1 MMKARDD
8 SRPFAGRTLNSVLPA
23 RPSKWRVLRLCV
35 FTLCLA
41 GVCAARQEAQ
51 DRRDETTRGLWD
63 TAFGSGTKGGT
74 SRRKPARRGYKLL
87 TPRVPPRGVA
97 ADSVVGVTV
106 WRLRPSGSADEGERL
121 LTHEGANTVAWI
133 PERVPSDA
141 PLSEGDRVRLS
152 IEAARKGYL
161 YVIDREQYA
170 DGTAGEPYLIFP
182 TTRTLG
188 GDNRVEAGRLVD
200 IPGQDD
206 TVPYFT
212 LRRSRADHVGESLHV
227 VITKEPLEGLE
238 IGAEAQRLPAARMA
252 SWEKSWGEGAGRL
265 ELAGSA
271 GRPWTKEEREAGAD
285 LKRKLKPGAPAPQ
298 TLYYRPDAESDK
310 PLLIKVQL
318 RYGRAATRHPRR
330 R

>member
-1 MMKARDD
+1 MMKTRND
-8 SRPFAGRTLNSVLPA
+8 SRPFAGRVLNPTWTA
-23 RPSKWRVLRLCV
+23 RPSKWRVLWLCV

-41 GVCAARQEAQ
+41 GVGAAWQRGQE
-51 DRRDETTRGLWD
+51 DETTRALWD
-63 TAFGSGTKGGT
+63 TAFGAGRKGRA
-74 SRRKPARRGYKLL
+74 SRRRPARQSYKIL
-87 TPRVPPRGVA
+87 TPRVPPEGVA

-106 WRLRPSGSADEGERL
+106 WRLRPSAPTDEGERL
-121 LTHEGANTVAWI
+121 LTHEGASTVAWI

-152 IEAARKGYL
+152 IEAARTGYL

-188 GDNRVEAGRLVD
+188 GNNRVEAGRLVD

-238 IGAEAQRLPAARMA
+238 IGAQAQRLPAARFA
-252 SWEKSWGEGAGRL
+252 SWEQSWGEGAGRL
-265 ELAGSA
+265 ELAGGA
-271 GRPWTKEEREAGAD
+271 GRPWTKEEKDAGAD
-285 LKRKLKPGAPAPQ
+285 LRRKLKPGAPAPQ
-298 TLYYRPDAESDK
+298 TLYYRPDAESDE

-318 RYGRAATRHPRR
+318 RYGRAPARRSRR

>member
-1 MMKARDD
+1 MKSHDD
-8 SRPFAGRTLNSVLPA
+8 SRPFAGRASDSALRLPP
-23 RPSKWRVLRLCV
+23 RTRRVLWPCV
-35 FTLCLA
+35 LTLCLA
-41 GVCAARQEAQ
+41 GVCAAWQ
-51 DRRDETTRGLWD
+51 DARDVETTRALWD
-63 TAFGSGTKGGT
+63 TAFGAGRKRGASK
-74 SRRKPARRGYKLL
+74 RRPARRNYKLL
-87 TPRVPPRGVA
+87 TPRVSPEGVA

-106 WRLRPSGSADEGERL
+106 WRLRPSAAAAGEGERL
-121 LTHEGANTVAWI
+121 LTHEGADAAAWI
-133 PERVPSDA
+133 PERVASDA
-141 PLSEGDRVRLS
+141 ALSEGDRVRLS
-152 IEAARKGYL
+152 IEAARAGYL

-170 DGTAGEPYLIFP
+170 DGTTGEPYLIFP

-206 TVPYFT
+206 DVPYFT

-238 IGAEAQRLPAARMA
+238 IGAQAQRLPAARVA
-252 SWEKSWGEGAGRL
+252 SWEKSWGEGVGRL
-265 ELAGSA
+265 ELAGGA

-285 LKRKLKPGAPAPQ
+285 SRRKLKPGAPAPQ

-318 RYGRAATRHPRR
+318 RYGRAAARR
-330 R
+330 SRR